1 MLVHHHDPKFKHS
14 QTLFSPTSSAIS
26 ILAPSVQTVQ
36 LPSLLQNQSRVRLT
50 NRSQEQAA
58 IQAELHVRRARR
70 LSAGRRDMLADV
82 GGRDENL
89 RERHGV
95 VGQEVKLQV
104 FLRVGIGVDDAR
116 DVDDEADRLGGGASA
131 WFANS
136 GQS

>member
-1 MLVHHHDPKFKHS
+1 M
-14 QTLFSPTSSAIS
+14 TAGC
-26 ILAPSVQTVQ
+26 
-36 LPSLLQNQSRVRLT
+36 SLLT
-50 NRSQEQAA
+50 DGTEEQTAV
-58 IQAELHVRRARR
+58 QAELHVRRSGR
-70 LSAGRRDMLADV
+70 LSSCRGDV
-82 GGRDENL
+82 LTDVRGRDEDL
-89 RERHGV
+89 SERHGV